1 MKLVLAFLFT
11 AALLLFVSMFNSAVA
26 QPTQV
31 SYVVELNSFN
41 LQVSYPSEVMPG
53 DTVTVNVQGSPNTNN
68 LYLQSLTAT
77 IYYADAAG
85 LHQLATQNL
94 VSNPANSYEY
104 YGSYTTGSF
113 SKNFTV
119 NVPQN
124 APRTS
129 LVAIFSETIQ
139 SNYYYYNYWP
149 NFGYSCPDPVFC
161 ASYPSYSTTTDDA
174 IAPLS
179 YIKATT
185 PEYVALQSEYQMLQ
199 QQLNQTQAQNKQL
212 QTTISQQSTMIS
224 QLNQQL
230 TSANGTAQT
239 YQMVA
244 VGSVI
249 IAGALAAFSIYQL
262 RSKDK
267 TPKRRETKASKSEK

>member
-1 MKLVLAFLFT
+1 MKCARVLT
-11 AALLLFVSMFNSAVA
+11 TTVVLLISFSLFNSAFG
-26 QPTQV
+26 QSTQT
-31 SYVVELNSFN
+31 SYTVKLNSFT
-41 LQVSYPSEVMPG
+41 LQVTYPSEVMPG
-53 DTVTVNVQGSPNTNN
+53 DSVTVNVQGSPNTNN

-199 QQLNQTQAQNKQL
+199 QQLNQTQTQNKQL

-262 RSKDK
+262 KSKGKTRRRS
-267 TPKRRETKASKSEK
+267 ETKASKS